1 MADRTDMQRQ
11 NPDIP
16 RLLGILAVILI
27 LVVASFARNRVW
39 DSKLSLWSDV
49 AEKSG
54 GKSRAHNN
62 LGNCYM
68 LLERPFKA
76 VEEYK
81 AAIALDADNIE
92 AYYNLAMNLEKV
104 GLLGRGSR
112 VLRSFLPEGATR
124 SINNRKNLPAKLRR
138 SFPSGPGSWRERHRA
153 GTNEDI
159 FSPLLRSLR
168 DLPLLPS
175 PGRGHDADGIFL

>member
-1 MADRTDMQRQ
+1 MAGRTDMQRQ
-11 NPDIP
+11 NPDIH
-16 RLLGILAVILI
+16 RLLGVLAVILI
-27 LVVASFARNRVW
+27 LACASFARNRVW

-104 GLLGRGSR
+104 GLPGEAAAYYDHFCRKAPPAYQQQKESSCEIAKALFLRTGVVAGKASGR
-112 VLRSFLPEGATR
+112 
-124 SINNRKNLPAKLRR
+124 NK
-138 SFPSGPGSWRERHRA
+138 
-153 GTNEDI
+153 
-159 FSPLLRSLR
+159 
-168 DLPLLPS
+168 
-175 PGRGHDADGIFL
+175 